1 MATVKEYTNGEVT
14 VVWKPDLCIHSE
26 NCFKG
31 LPSVFNPNQRPWVTI
46 EGASTG
52 QIIEQVKKCPS
63 GALSYYLNKQK
74 KENMSEHSENEQTI
88 EVAENG
94 PLMVYGNIRV
104 KFPDGKE
111 ENKQKTTAFCRCGA
125 SANKPFCDGS
135 HKKVEFRG

>member
-74 KENMSEHSENEQTI
+74 KENMSEHSE
-88 EVAENG
+88 
-94 PLMVYGNIRV
+94 MS
-104 KFPDGKE
+104 
-111 ENKQKTTAFCRCGA
+111 KQ
-125 SANKPFCDGS
+125 
-135 HKKVEFRG
+135 